1 MTGPDG
7 LTNEERALVADLRRA
22 LGTASHAFAVAVA
35 AQDWRSAEKW
45 SSLAFGLVGLMQGEP
60 ADA

>member
-1 MTGPDG
+1 VTGPDG

-35 AQDWRSAEKW
+35 AKDWPGAEKW
-45 SSLAFGLVGLMQGEP
+45 AHIAFGLVGLMEGEP

>member
-1 MTGPDG
+1 VTGSDG

-22 LGTASHAFAVAVA
+22 LGTASHAFAVAVGD
-35 AQDWRSAEKW
+35 QDWAVADKW
-45 SSLAFGLVGLMQGEP
+45 AAIGFGLVELMQGEP